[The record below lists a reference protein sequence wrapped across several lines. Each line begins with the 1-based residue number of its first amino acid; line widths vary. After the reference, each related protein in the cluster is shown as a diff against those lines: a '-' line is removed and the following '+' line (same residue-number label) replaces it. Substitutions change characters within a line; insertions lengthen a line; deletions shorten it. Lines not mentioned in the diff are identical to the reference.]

1 MEAIYKTIGDWR
13 RLENLRIL
21 HPCSRFTQCYAM
33 KPSYMITGETTDDK
47 GHKITV
53 HNLVYA
59 ENLKLYGKKGPA
71 FDGRK

>member
-1 MEAIYKTIGDWR
+1 MEAIYKTIGGWR
-13 RLENLRIL
+13 HLENLRIL
-21 HPCSRFTQCYAM
+21 HPCYTM
-33 KPSYMITGETTDDK
+33 EPSYMITGETMNDK

>member
-1 MEAIYKTIGDWR
+1 MEAIYKTIGGWR
-13 RLENLRIL
+13 HLENLRIL
-21 HPCSRFTQCYAM
+21 HPCYAM
-33 KPSYMITGETTDDK
+33 KPSYMITGETMNDK

-59 ENLKLYGKKGPA
+59 ENLKLYRKKGPA

>member
-1 MEAIYKTIGDWR
+1 MEAIYKTIGGWR
-13 RLENLRIL
+13 HLENLRIL
-21 HPCSRFTQCYAM
+21 HPCYAM
-33 KPSYMITGETTDDK
+33 KPSYMITGEIMNDK
-47 GHKITV
+47 GHKISV

>member
-1 MEAIYKTIGDWR
+1 MEAIYKTIGGCR

-21 HPCSRFTQCYAM
+21 HPCYAM
-33 KPSYMITGETTDDK
+33 KPSYMITGETTNDK

>member
-1 MEAIYKTIGDWR
+1 MEAIYKTIGGWR
-13 RLENLRIL
+13 HLENLRIL
-21 HPCSRFTQCYAM
+21 HPCYAM
-33 KPSYMITGETTDDK
+33 KSSYMITGETTDDK

-53 HNLVYA
+53 HSLVYA

>member
-1 MEAIYKTIGDWR
+1 MEAIYKTIDGWR
-13 RLENLRIL
+13 RLEDLRIL
-21 HPCSRFTQCYAM
+21 HPWYA
-33 KPSYMITGETTDDK
+33 KKSLYMITGETTDDK

-53 HNLVYA
+53 HNLVYS

>member
-1 MEAIYKTIGDWR
+1 MEAIYKTIGGWR
-13 RLENLRIL
+13 HLENLRIL
-21 HPCSRFTQCYAM
+21 HPCYAM
-33 KPSYMITGETTDDK
+33 KSSYMITGETMNDK

>member
-1 MEAIYKTIGDWR
+1 MEAIYKTIGGWR
-13 RLENLRIL
+13 HLENLRIL
-21 HPCSRFTQCYAM
+21 HPYYAM

>member
-1 MEAIYKTIGDWR
+1 MDAINKTVGGWR
-13 RLENLRIL
+13 HLENLRIL
-21 HPCSRFTQCYAM
+21 HPCYAM
-33 KPSYMITGETTDDK
+33 KPSYMITGGTTDDK